1 MNQTA
6 NYQLCQWDPTDRILM
21 EDFNSDNSKIDAA
34 LAGLAG
40 QISAVSA
47 GMGNCEME
55 VLTYTGAG
63 GAEPRKITFSQVPD
77 VFLVAGNLAF
87 IMGQGGKATAILTCK
102 DATYSES
109 FVNDVDVAWSGS
121 QLTLTNT
128 VNARYQMDTKNKPY
142 WVLGRKKKGC
152 TQNTPGPKP
161 GGFPLLWGNVYCL
174 DYLLR
179 RAVRLPQTRR
189 YCWLPEMPLMG
200 VKP

>member
-6 NYQLCQWDPTDRILM
+6 NYQLCQWEATDRILM

-63 GAEPRKITFSQVPD
+63 GAEPRRIIFSQVPD

-109 FVNDVDVAWSGS
+109 FVNEVDVAWSGS
-121 QLTLTNT
+121 QLTLTNA

-142 WVLGRKKKGC
+142 WVLGLKKKG
-152 TQNTPGPKP
+152 
-161 GGFPLLWGNVYCL
+161 
-174 DYLLR
+174 
-179 RAVRLPQTRR
+179 
-189 YCWLPEMPLMG
+189 
-200 VKP
+200 

>member
-21 EDFNSDNSKIDAA
+21 EDFNSDNSKIDTA

-55 VLTYTGAG
+55 VLTYTGTG
-63 GAEPRKITFSQVPD
+63 GAAAKTITFAQVPD
-77 VFLVAGNLAF
+77 VYLVAGDLAF

-102 DATYSES
+102 DTTYSES
-109 FVNDVDVAWSGS
+109 FVNEMNVTWNGPA
-121 QLTLTNT
+121 LTLRNT

-142 WVLGRKKKGC
+142 WVLGLKRKG
-152 TQNTPGPKP
+152 
-161 GGFPLLWGNVYCL
+161 
-174 DYLLR
+174 
-179 RAVRLPQTRR
+179 
-189 YCWLPEMPLMG
+189 
-200 VKP
+200 